1 MDFDQHLR
9 ETAAWLVKMAESPL
23 SVDHAKH
30 REQELIASS
39 PLYADLPR
47 YIREA
52 RARQSS
58 SACAPA
64 AAKTTASTGRTRRAA

>member
-9 ETAAWLVKMAESPL
+9 DTAAWLVKMAESPL
-23 SVDHAKH
+23 SLDHAKH
-30 REQELIASS
+30 REQELIAS

-52 RARQSS
+52 RARPSS

-64 AAKTTASTGRTRRAA
+64 ADRTTASTGPTGPGA